1 MSTIIEIA
9 YHPELNSIECV
20 CVFIGTFH
28 VCTKGAKGNISFVR
42 CKGCIAWQ
50 SEMIKKEFKNLTM
63 KK

>member
-42 CKGCIAWQ
+42 CKGCIACQ
-50 SEMIKKEFKNLTM
+50 SEMIKKEF
-63 KK
+63 